1 MPVLYEIMRYTSVKE
16 FNEDAARRYGEVMAE
31 RTPNSYDRFWKAES
45 ATWDGPLSLTVLWSK
60 PAPLRKG

>member
-1 MPVLYEIMRYTSVKE
+1 MSVLYEIRCYNKVE
-16 FNEDAARRYGEVMAE
+16 QFNEDAARRYNEVMAE

-45 ATWDGPLSLTVLWSK
+45 AIWNGPLSLTVLWSK